1 MNAVIEVRHLT
12 KTYKKTKALD
22 DVSLTIEQDAIYG
35 LLGRNGAGKTTLM
48 SILTAQDFATSGDID
63 VFGEHP
69 YENARVLNRMCFVR
83 ESQKYPEDATAKHA
97 LANARRFFPHW
108 DRSFAEELVDD
119 FRLPLKTPI
128 KKLSRGQ
135 QSAIGVIIGLAS
147 RAEVTFFD
155 EPYLGF
161 DAVARQLFYDRLIA
175 DYAECPRTIVLS
187 SHLIDEVANLI
198 ENVIVIDRGRIIMDE
213 SAEAVR
219 GRAVNIVGDDDAIR
233 RLVAGR
239 EVIHS
244 ETLGRVS
251 SVTMLGHLSTL
262 DREFIAE
269 ANLDLTPVSLQQLV
283 VRTTQSGADG
293 RSVPDT
299 EHRSLQP

>member
-1 MNAVIEVRHLT
+1 M
-12 KTYKKTKALD
+12 
-22 DVSLTIEQDAIYG
+22 
-35 LLGRNGAGKTTLM
+35 
-48 SILTAQDFATSGDID
+48 
-63 VFGEHP
+63 
-69 YENARVLNRMCFVR
+69 
-83 ESQKYPEDATAKHA
+83 
-97 LANARRFFPHW
+97 
-108 DRSFAEELVDD
+108 
-119 FRLPLKTPI
+119 
-128 KKLSRGQ
+128 
-135 QSAIGVIIGLAS
+135 
-147 RAEVTFFD
+147 
-155 EPYLGF
+155 
-161 DAVARQLFYDRLIA
+161 
-175 DYAECPRTIVLS
+175 LS